1 MFVGG
6 LYLTST
12 EVIVLLFSDK
22 WLPSVEIFRIL
33 ILSGFAYP
41 LSALLVNVLMSRG
54 NSRAFLRLEIYKK
67 SIASLNFLVLYLF
80 GVDAFLYGLIVQGVI
95 AVGLNMHFASREIT
109 LSPHRF
115 ARPIVVQAV
124 VSLASVVTSSLF
136 VGGIQGS
143 YVFLIFLK
151 GGVFLIFYFGIS
163 RVFGTVPYTV
173 FAAQVH
179 PFLEKLRVKMGK
191 A

>member
-1 MFVGG
+1 M
-6 LYLTST
+6 
-12 EVIVLLFSDK
+12 
-22 WLPSVEIFRIL
+22 
-33 ILSGFAYP
+33 
-41 LSALLVNVLMSRG
+41 
-54 NSRAFLRLEIYKK
+54 
-67 SIASLNFLVLYLF
+67 
-80 GVDAFLYGLIVQGVI
+80 
-95 AVGLNMHFASREIT
+95 
-109 LSPHRF
+109 
-115 ARPIVVQAV
+115 VQAV
-124 VSLASVVTSSLF
+124 VSLASVVISSLF
-136 VGGIQGS
+136 VEGIQGN